1 MKIKI
6 NKAHKSIP
14 AGISFE
20 LPAFS
25 VITGKNGSGK
35 SHLLE
40 AMANSQISTVSDCEN
55 NLAKVLLIGFGG
67 LNPQIDEACDPQ
79 QITQNTKNWWGQIEQ
94 YQRNLKNARNNGEQ
108 MSGPIEHSLSR
119 WGHNPQLFS
128 IINSVTQKTG
138 KTFEQLS
145 EDDIYFNLDISQA
158 NSGALFASQ
167 LALIFKTYHVR
178 YTKINLKSF

>member
-1 MKIKI
+1 MKIQI

-20 LPAFS
+20 LPTFS

-40 AMANSQISTVSDCEN
+40 AMANNQVSTVSDQGNKLE
-55 NLAKVLLIGFGG
+55 KVLFIGFGG

-79 QITQNTKNWWGQIEQ
+79 QITQNTKNWWNQIEGQ
-94 YQRNLKNARNNGEQ
+94 QHKLRNARNNGEQ
-108 MSGPIEHSLSR
+108 ISGPIENFLMR
-119 WGHNPQLFS
+119 WGNNPQLFS
-128 IINSVTQKTG
+128 VIRNVTQKTG
-138 KTFEQLS
+138 KDLDQLS
-145 EDDIYFNLDISQA
+145 EDDVYYNLNIAEA
-158 NSGALFASQ
+158 NSGTLFASQ

-178 YTKINLKSF
+178 YTKNKFKNS